1 MLKQAARRLF
11 STEYM
16 VPRERIAGQMPDN
29 RTAYKTVVHI
39 AWPSIMESV
48 FVTLIA
54 AVDTM
59 MVGGI
64 GHHAITAVGITNQP
78 RFILMAMI
86 LSLNVGVT
94 AVVARRK
101 GAGDRDAANRSLKQS
116 LLISMGLGLILSVLG
131 ILFARPLLLFAGA
144 QEDVIALSVQY
155 FRIIMIGLFFNSLNL
170 TINAAQRGIG
180 NTKISL
186 LTNVAANVINVIFN
200 YFLIN
205 GIGFFPELG
214 VKGAAIATVL
224 GHIVAFFMALR
235 SVFRKSCFLNL
246 QTKTSWRFDRR
257 TIGSVLNV
265 SSSAMVEQVFLRIGF
280 FVYAKMVASL
290 GTAAF
295 ATHQICMNILSLSFG
310 FGDGFSV
317 AASSLVGQSLG
328 AKRPDKAILY
338 GSITQRL
345 ALVVST
351 VLFFVF
357 LFGRRFLVGLF
368 SQEEQIIAQGAVI
381 MIMIAFTTHA
391 QTSQVILSGCLRGA
405 GDTKFV
411 AATSFLSIAIVRPI
425 LTWLLCFPVG
435 WGLYGAWFAVIVDQF
450 MRLFI
455 TFARFRKGNWT
466 AIKL

>member
-224 GHIVAFFMALR
+224 GNIVAFFMALR

-280 FVYAKMVASL
+280 FV
-290 GTAAF
+290 
-295 ATHQICMNILSLSFG
+295 
-310 FGDGFSV
+310 
-317 AASSLVGQSLG
+317 
-328 AKRPDKAILY
+328 
-338 GSITQRL
+338 
-345 ALVVST
+345 
-351 VLFFVF
+351 
-357 LFGRRFLVGLF
+357 
-368 SQEEQIIAQGAVI
+368 
-381 MIMIAFTTHA
+381 
-391 QTSQVILSGCLRGA
+391 
-405 GDTKFV
+405 
-411 AATSFLSIAIVRPI
+411 
-425 LTWLLCFPVG
+425 
-435 WGLYGAWFAVIVDQF
+435 
-450 MRLFI
+450 
-455 TFARFRKGNWT
+455 
-466 AIKL
+466 